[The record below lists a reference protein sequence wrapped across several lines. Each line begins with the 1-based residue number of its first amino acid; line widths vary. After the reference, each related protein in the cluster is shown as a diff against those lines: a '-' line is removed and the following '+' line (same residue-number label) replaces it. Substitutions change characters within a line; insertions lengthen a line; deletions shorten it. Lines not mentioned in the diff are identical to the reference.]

1 PETVSPAS
9 SEPDSDVDAL
19 FERIR
24 GMRGD
29 TVEEPRIDFDDAGAN
44 VVGGGAGREGDVAD
58 GAVLVESA
66 PEPRPAA
73 TDGDPELLARRDELL
88 TPIAHELV
96 RHCKRVLQNEQN
108 EILDAL
114 RRQRGRPTP
123 EKLLPPFSQQVTA
136 WSEVLAPAIDV
147 AYVAAAIDAEAG
159 GEPV

>member
-1 PETVSPAS
+1 MGEPA
-9 SEPDSDVDAL
+9 
-19 FERIR
+19 
-24 GMRGD
+24 GD
-29 TVEEPRIDFDDAGAN
+29 

-108 EILDAL
+108 ELLDAL
-114 RRQRGRPTP
+114 RRQRGRPNP
-123 EKLLPPFSQQVTA
+123 EKLLPPLSQQVTA
-136 WSEVLAPAIDV
+136 WSDVLAPAIV
-147 AYVAAAIDAEAG
+147 EAYVAARTAAEPDDAGSGTRGTWPVWRRRTFAARAG
-159 GEPV
+159 RPGFSAAGRLSSGGP